1 MYTYSPHQ
9 ERFCTTD
16 NVRLLEQNGTSIAVV
31 ASDLETCKVSMM
43 EGISEGRICI
53 TETQR

>member
-9 ERFCTTD
+9 ERFCSTD